1 MKNRFFGFMLLE
13 RVTIERL
20 MKYKDK
26 KELDCM
32 ANLIEVQLDNG
43 MKIFIEASRVD
54 ESDDLLE
61 HVSANK
67 IITKTKEFLTE
78 AFNQVKAFS
87 NGISE
92 SISTMEF
99 KPDEFEVEFAVKFSA
114 DAGIIISSIGTESS
128 VTVKMKWNKDGGN

>member
-1 MKNRFFGFMLLE
+1 
-13 RVTIERL
+13 
-20 MKYKDK
+20 
-26 KELDCM
+26 M

-43 MKIFIEASRVD
+43 MKIFIEASRTD
-54 ESDDLLE
+54 ESEDLLE

-78 AFNQVKAFS
+78 AFDQIKAFS
-87 NGISE
+87 KGISE
-92 SISTMEF
+92 SVSTLEF

-128 VTVKMKWNKDGGN
+128 VTVKMKWNKGGGK

>member
-1 MKNRFFGFMLLE
+1 
-13 RVTIERL
+13 
-20 MKYKDK
+20 
-26 KELDCM
+26 M

-43 MKIFIEASRVD
+43 MKIFIETSQVD

-61 HVSANK
+61 HVSANR

-78 AFNQVKAFS
+78 SFEQVKAFS

-92 SISTMEF
+92 SISTMEL
-99 KPDEFEVEFAVKFSA
+99 KPDEIEIEFAVKFSA

-128 VTVKMKWNKDGGN
+128 VTVKMKWDKGRGN